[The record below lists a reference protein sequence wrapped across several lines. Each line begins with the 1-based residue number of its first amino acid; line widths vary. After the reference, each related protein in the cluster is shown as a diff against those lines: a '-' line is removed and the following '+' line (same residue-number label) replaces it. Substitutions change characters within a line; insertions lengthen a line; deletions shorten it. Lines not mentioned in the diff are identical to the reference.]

1 MDFNSDFNLKCEYS
15 FIFLQQWR
23 IFPYL
28 AAACVLKI
36 ATRNLNEAYYDVVE
50 SSHRENEDFE
60 ELSKRVAE
68 LHALV
73 STFKPLCTWMARD
86 AVQEAREAC
95 GGHGYLKAAN
105 LGELRANNDPAV
117 TYEGDNNV
125 LGQQTSNWLM
135 KQWSA
140 ADKPK
145 SPLGT
150 VDFLQRR
157 EEIEGLKY
165 QAVVQS
171 HEVNSYKC
179 ELEMLTLG

>member
-1 MDFNSDFNLKCEYS
+1 MIECSNTEGN
-15 FIFLQQWR
+15 
-23 IFPYL
+23 
-28 AAACVLKI
+28 
-36 ATRNLNEAYYDVVE
+36 
-50 SSHRENEDFE
+50 DFE
-60 ELSKRVAE
+60 ELTHRVAE

-73 STFKPLCTWMARD
+73 STFKPYCTWMARD

-135 KQWSA
+135 KQWKIA
-140 ADKPK
+140 EQPN

-150 VDFLQRR
+150 VNFLKQRTVTR
-157 EEIEGLKY
+157 DLQYHK
-165 QAVVQS
+165 VVKS
-171 HEVNSYKC
+171 HPVNSFKC
-179 ELEMLTLG
+179 ERGFHFRDN

>member
-1 MDFNSDFNLKCEYS
+1 MNL
-15 FIFLQQWR
+15 
-23 IFPYL
+23 
-28 AAACVLKI
+28 
-36 ATRNLNEAYYDVVE
+36 TEAYYEVIECSHKE
-50 SSHRENEDFE
+50 SEEFE

-135 KQWSA
+135 KQWASGA
-140 ADKPK
+140 ETS

-157 EEIEGLKY
+157 KEIAGYKYEG
-165 QAVVQS
+165 VVKGHGVDS
-171 HEVNSYKC
+171 FKC
-179 ELEMLTLG
+179 EY

>member
-1 MDFNSDFNLKCEYS
+1 MSESSS
-15 FIFLQQWR
+15 FFQQWR

-28 AAACVLKI
+28 AAACVLRVASK
-36 ATRNLNEAYYDVVE
+36 NLTEAYYEVIECSHSE
-50 SSHRENEDFE
+50 SEEFE

-86 AVQEAREAC
+86 AIQEAREAC

-135 KQWSA
+135 KQWSSA
-140 ADKPK
+140 EAPK

-150 VDFLQRR
+150 VNFLLQRQ
-157 EEIEGLKY
+157 EISQLKF
-165 QAVVQS
+165 QDVVKR
-171 HEVNSYKC
+171 HGVNSFKC
-179 ELEMLTLG
+179 K